1 MYERCVI
8 SSTVFY
14 SVSIRKSLYVQS
26 VNPSSEIRSCLNFV
40 CLCTMRRRS
49 PTWKFLY
56 VFLMLLPTTSVRVV
70 GSMPSSSSGS
80 DGGGSKRIRKAGVI
94 SSTIRTVA
102 AVAALGAMSA
112 AFSGMSPK
120 KAYQAEQAK
129 LKRRQRDGARLAAK
143 ALAAVIRD
151 EDRSRKTMRR
161 ANRTADEVA
170 ADNAKLAARM
180 AKRRTL

>member
-1 MYERCVI
+1 
-8 SSTVFY
+8 
-14 SVSIRKSLYVQS
+14 
-26 VNPSSEIRSCLNFV
+26 
-40 CLCTMRRRS
+40 
-49 PTWKFLY
+49 
-56 VFLMLLPTTSVRVV
+56 
-70 GSMPSSSSGS
+70 MPSSSSGS

-143 ALAAVIRD
+143 ALAAVVR
-151 EDRSRKTMRR
+151 EDNKSRLRIAANGAARSRR
-161 ANRTADEVA
+161 ATQFASRWMLFVC
-170 ADNAKLAARM
+170 
-180 AKRRTL
+180 